1 MSSPLPPVA
10 PPSTLR
16 RDGRDRL
23 VTVPLVLV
31 FFANLLQA
39 MSFFLF
45 VHLPGFLD
53 DLGASSVEIGMLVAA
68 TAIAA
73 VFTRPL
79 IGRYIDTT
87 GRRPIALIGGGLNLV
102 VVLLYLTVTTL
113 GPWLYAIRLLHGV
126 AEAILFTALFT
137 MGADIVPASR
147 RTEGLALFG
156 VSGLLPI
163 ALGGLIGDLVL
174 ADGSFRAVF
183 LTAGGFAIASLVMTM
198 LLSEPVTQ
206 RGEGERSG
214 LLGVIRQRDLMP
226 IWWIVGMFSLVLT
239 AYFAFMRTFVDTMGF
254 GTVGLFFAAYSGS
267 AILLRLG
274 FAWLPERV
282 GERRVLFPSL
292 VALILGFVVLAG
304 ASSGAHI
311 AVAGALC
318 GIGHG
323 YAFPITFA
331 MVVNR
336 ASLEDRG
343 SALGFFTALFDLGTL
358 VGGPLLGAIISLASY
373 EVMFLVCAVVMT
385 VATVIYAVW
394 DSRVIGVP
402 AAA

>member
-1 MSSPLPPVA
+1 MPLA
-10 PPSTLR
+10 
-16 RDGRDRL
+16 
-23 VTVPLVLV
+23 LV

-45 VHLPGFLD
+45 IHLPGYLE
-53 DLGASSVEIGMLVAA
+53 DLGASSVQVGTIVAMTAVAA
-68 TAIAA
+68 
-73 VFTRPL
+73 VVTRPL

-87 GRRPIALIGGGLNLV
+87 GRRPIALLGGGLNLV
-102 VVLLYLTVTTL
+102 VVLLYLTVTAL
-113 GPWLYAIRLLHGV
+113 GPWLYLIRILHGI

-163 ALGGLIGDLVL
+163 ALGGLVGDLVL
-174 ADGSFRAVF
+174 AGGTFRSVF
-183 LTAGGFAIASLVMTM
+183 LTAGAFAVGSVVMT
-198 LLSEPVTQ
+198 LLLREPTAE
-206 RGEGERSG
+206 RGTGERTG
-214 LLGVIRQRDLMP
+214 ILGVMRQRNLQP

-239 AYFAFMRTFVDTMGF
+239 AYFAFMRTFVDTTGI
-254 GTVGLFFAAYSGS
+254 GSVGLFFAAYSGS

-292 VALILGFVVLAG
+292 VALVLGFLVLAG
-304 ASSGAHI
+304 ASSAVHI
-311 AVAGALC
+311 AVAGILC

-331 MVVNR
+331 MVVTR

-343 SALGFFTALFDLGTL
+343 SALGFFTALFDVGTL
-358 VGGPLLGAIISLASY
+358 AGGPLLGAIITAASY
-373 EVMFLVCAVVMT
+373 QVMFLTCAVLMAF
-385 VATVIYAVW
+385 ATAIYAVW
-394 DSRVIGVP
+394 DHRTMGVP
-402 AAA
+402 AAT